1 MERPIEN
8 LFGESVGGSHFAE
21 EHGFGEDQCVVSH
34 VSASTA
40 LGGIPDASDITS

>member
-1 MERPIEN
+1 MEHPIEN
-8 LFGESVGGSHFAE
+8 LFGESVGGSHLAE
-21 EHGFGEDQCVVSH
+21 EHGFGEDKCVVSH